1 MCDSLFSICILLFC
15 SEFEEL
21 EAVPSLSVM
30 EGPLEPTSTT
40 TTATDA
46 PEDPSFENYFSVC
59 TIRLSLTFL
68 PIHILMYLWPE

>member
-1 MCDSLFSICILLFC
+1 MCDSLFLIYILLFC

-21 EAVPSLSVM
+21 EAVPTLSVM

-40 TTATDA
+40 TTAADA

-68 PIHILMYLWPE
+68 LLNLFMYLWPE